1 MLVLISSIISQANAQ
16 SALSDIL
23 RKVASPEPGEEIFM
37 YAGIVVCIAVLYVLY
52 SQLTQKKTEF
62 ADQLTMADVV
72 KDSKGTTN
80 ELSEEDKLL

>member
-1 MLVLISSIISQANAQ
+1 
-16 SALSDIL
+16 
-23 RKVASPEPGEEIFM
+23 M